1 MANNYE
7 LQAARIETVLG
18 AHKVPARVWQ
28 ATVTPRFV
36 RFDIT
41 TALGTRLNKV
51 SSLAEE
57 LAFALGARATRVYRE
72 GGVLHVEVPR
82 DTARRV
88 ELLPLC
94 RRLPA
99 VPPYCAVL
107 GVDEGGAP
115 LLLRLDSPDVAHVLL
130 AGTTGSGKTALART
144 LLLSLAMHNHPGQ
157 LQLVLIDPKGR
168 GLGALAGLPHV
179 WRAAGVAQDPAAA
192 GALLAALVAEMER
205 RDAARRSLPRLVVA
219 VDELAELLQT
229 GGKPVAEA
237 LTRLTQRGRE
247 AGIHV
252 VAATQRPSAA
262 LVGGLM
268 KANFPVRLVGS
279 VVSPE
284 DAKVAAGVA
293 GSAAERLLGRGDF
306 LLVAK
311 GQLIRFQAAY
321 AADTEL
327 AAIVARIRAGG
338 RRRRQWELTAR
349 AGGCGAAAAGR
360 ARTPRVGA
368 AGWPHTWPCRRA
380 LGSAHEEGH
389 RPAHAGVRRDPGRLH
404 RAAHEHGRHGRG
416 DRRRGGGGGQRADQ
430 PAAGGAVAPRA
441 RRRLAGRAARGR
453 RPAAP
458 AAERDRVEPRRF
470 AGRTPRATL
479 RAATAP

>member
-1 MANNYE
+1 MANKYE
-7 LQAARIETVLG
+7 MQAARIETVLG

-36 RFDIT
+36 RFDVT
-41 TALGTRLNKV
+41 TALGTRLTKV

-82 DTARRV
+82 DTARTV
-88 ELLPLC
+88 PLLALC
-94 RRLPA
+94 ERLTA

-107 GVDEGGAP
+107 GIDEGGAP
-115 LLLRLDSPDVAHVLL
+115 LLLRLDSPDVAHVLV
-130 AGTTGSGKTALART
+130 AGTTGSGKTALARA

-157 LQLVLIDPKGR
+157 LQIALIDPKGR

-179 WRAAGVAQDPAAA
+179 WRAAGVAQDPEAAIT
-192 GALLAALVAEMER
+192 LLTALVEEMGR
-205 RDAARRSLPRLVVA
+205 RDAAARSLPRLVVA
-219 VDELAELLQT
+219 VDELADLLQT
-229 GGKPVAEA
+229 GGKPVVDA

-284 DAKVAAGVA
+284 DAKVASGVA
-293 GSAAERLLGRGDF
+293 GSEAERLLGRGDF

-311 GQLIRFQAAY
+311 GQMIRFQAAY
-321 AADTEL
+321 AADDEL
-327 AAIVARIRAGG
+327 AAIVARIREGG
-338 RRRRQWELTAR
+338 RRRRQWDQLAQPAQLVASRHEPARETELAPR
-349 AGGCGAAAAGR
+349 QDGSGRGGWGRMLAANLALPPSNWGR
-360 ARTPRVGA
+360 A
-368 AGWPHTWPCRRA
+368 
-380 LGSAHEEGH
+380 
-389 RPAHAGVRRDPGRLH
+389 
-404 RAAHEHGRHGRG
+404 
-416 DRRRGGGGGQRADQ
+416 
-430 PAAGGAVAPRA
+430 
-441 RRRLAGRAARGR
+441 
-453 RPAAP
+453 
-458 AAERDRVEPRRF
+458 
-470 AGRTPRATL
+470 
-479 RAATAP
+479 

>member
-1 MANNYE
+1 MANKYE
-7 LQAARIETVLG
+7 LQAARIETVLT

-36 RFDIT
+36 RFDVT

-57 LAFALGARATRVYRE
+57 LAFALGAQATRVYRE

-82 DTARRV
+82 DTARTV
-88 ELLPLC
+88 PLLGLC
-94 RRLPA
+94 GRLSA

-115 LLLRLDSPDVAHVLL
+115 LLLRLDSPDVGHVLV

-157 LQLVLIDPKGR
+157 LQLALIDPKGR
-168 GLGALAGLPHV
+168 GLGVLADLPHV
-179 WRAAGVAQDPAAA
+179 WRGAGVAEAPEAAVT
-192 GALLAALVAEMER
+192 LLTALVAEMGR

-219 VDELAELLQT
+219 VDELADLLQT

-293 GSAAERLLGRGDF
+293 GSEAERLLGRGDF

-311 GQLIRFQAAY
+311 GQVIRFQAAY
-321 AADTEL
+321 AADAEL

-338 RRRRQWELTAR
+338 RRRRQWAR
-349 AGGCGAAAAGR
+349 TTEPPVLDSAGR
-360 ARTPRVGA
+360 SAVEPDAGAGPNSLARWARTLS
-368 AGWPHTWPCRRA
+368 AGLTLP
-380 LGSAHEEGH
+380 
-389 RPAHAGVRRDPGRLH
+389 PG
-404 RAAHEHGRHGRG
+404 
-416 DRRRGGGGGQRADQ
+416 
-430 PAAGGAVAPRA
+430 
-441 RRRLAGRAARGR
+441 GRA
-453 RPAAP
+453 
-458 AAERDRVEPRRF
+458 
-470 AGRTPRATL
+470 
-479 RAATAP
+479 